1 MLHRYTD
8 QERTVVRNK
17 YGQHAMMRVA
27 ECACRLFDSSL
38 QNFTL
43 WPEELFVWA
52 AVIMDDVKERG
63 DEYMTR
69 IGDLWKEHYSR
80 LRVLDKSVSD
90 EERQLATS
98 IILYVPTLLLQTS
111 NDSVHRYMGKQMLDQ
126 VSMNYEDWEKT
137 FTGLAN
143 ACHRLSKNMGEW
155 VNDFMA
161 LENEQYLSDEIEE
174 LFEQQKPVERKS
186 APAPRRKS
194 GFKVV
199 SDVFTYKWAKQHPER
214 VTEFYQA
221 LVKLHAIDQDTD
233 HEEFEKLFT
242 GVPTDIIVRWLAPKS
257 ALKALMSELKRREYI
272 TPAGR
277 VWAITESHFKDAE
290 NNLYSG
296 LRSEKDPKY
305 LEPMITIIADTLDPK
320 KNIKPIN
327 MLDDDMAQEL
337 WYGVK
342 DKGFDL

>member
-1 MLHRYTD
+1 MTMADEGKTIIHVTVEAGAEFV
-8 QERTVVRNK
+8 QEKHVEYQIGKVEAGGIGVQVVQG
-17 YGQHAMMRVA
+17 GQK
-27 ECACRLFDSSL
+27 S
-38 QNFTL
+38 
-43 WPEELFVWA
+43 PKA
-52 AVIMDDVKERG
+52 AG
-63 DEYMTR
+63 
-69 IGDLWKEHYSR
+69 
-80 LRVLDKSVSD
+80 
-90 EERQLATS
+90 
-98 IILYVPTLLLQTS
+98 
-111 NDSVHRYMGKQMLDQ
+111 GKKQ
-126 VSMNYEDWEKT
+126 
-137 FTGLAN
+137 
-143 ACHRLSKNMGEW
+143 
-155 VNDFMA
+155 
-161 LENEQYLSDEIEE
+161 
-174 LFEQQKPVERKS
+174 
-186 APAPRRKS
+186 
-194 GFKVV
+194 GFKLV
-199 SDVFTYKWAKQHPER
+199 SSVFTYKWAKQHPER

-221 LVKLHAIDQDTD
+221 LVKLHAIDKDTG

-327 MLDDDMAQEL
+327 MLDDDIAHEL